1 MIERF
6 FVKGNFLFKEEEI
19 IFDKGLIVFSGASG
33 SGKSV
38 LLDSI
43 LSTFALKNMDNTLS
57 EVSLTNSNGNL
68 LVFKQQKITSKNRY
82 FINNES
88 INKKALFNRA
98 NDFIHFL
105 SVKDNHEFSNDALL
119 FLLDLS
125 ILSKNKTFNTLKEKY
140 QSLFNDY
147 EKLTKELAIIEKKE
161 QDIIEKKEF
170 IIFEIQKIK
179 QCNPKENEYD
189 ELLSLKRKLSKK
201 EKIEDSINKASD
213 IFNYEACVQ
222 NALNHI
228 GAHNAFFDDTMNEL
242 KVVFDNELDNLKKL
256 SHLNSEE
263 ILDRLQDIS
272 GLINRY
278 GSIQEA
284 LKYKEDK
291 SKQLEEFENIT
302 FNKTHMKNKLNTFKV
317 SLLKIAN
324 DMSKTRQNSIPTFI
338 KDFNKQNSILHLGD
352 VFISLSSN
360 QDIYKNGI
368 DTIEVKLEESSL
380 STISSGEINR
390 LRLSILAL
398 KNTYMAFN
406 GIIILDEIDANL
418 SGVESEGVAK
428 VLHFLSKSYQI
439 ICISHHPQ
447 LASYANLHFLISRK
461 KDKSTIKLMNE
472 QERINEIARMISGE
486 HITEKSLKFSKEL
499 LTKR

>member
-6 FVKGNFLFKEEEI
+6 FLKGNFLFKEEEI

-43 LSTFALKNMDNTLS
+43 LSTFALKNVDNALS
-57 EVSLTNSNGNL
+57 EVSLADSNGDL

-88 INKKALFNRA
+88 INKKDLFKKA

-125 ILSKNKTFNTLKEKY
+125 ISAKSKTFNALKEKY
-140 QSLFNDY
+140 QLSFSDY
-147 EKLTKELAIIEKKE
+147 EKLTLQLATIEKKE
-161 QDIIEKKEF
+161 QEIIEKKEF
-170 IIFEIQKIK
+170 IIFEIQRIK
-179 QCNPKENEYD
+179 NCNPKENEYD
-189 ELLSLKRKLSKK
+189 ELLALKRKLSKK
-201 EKIEDSINKASD
+201 EKIENAINQASD
-213 IFNYEACVQ
+213 IFNYEAVVQ
-222 NALNHI
+222 TALNHI
-228 GAHNAFFDDTMNEL
+228 GATNDFFDDTINEL
-242 KVVFDNELDNLKKL
+242 KTIFDNELDELKKL
-256 SHLNSEE
+256 EHLNSEE

-272 GLINRY
+272 DLINKY
-278 GSIQEA
+278 GSIKEA

-302 FNKTHMKNKLNTFKV
+302 YNKKEIKDKLDKLKT

-324 DMSKTRQNSIPTFI
+324 DISKIRNKSINALT
-338 KDFNKQNSILHLGD
+338 KNFNKQNSILHLGD
-352 VFISLSSN
+352 VFISLQNN
-360 QDIYKNGI
+360 QTIYKNGI
-368 DTIEVKLEESSL
+368 DKIDMKLEKSSL
-380 STISSGEINR
+380 LTISSGETNR

-398 KNTYMAFN
+398 KNSFEAFN

-472 QERINEIARMISGE
+472 KESFYELAILIRVDYIR
-486 HITEKSLKFSKEL
+486 EKSLKFS
-499 LTKR
+499 